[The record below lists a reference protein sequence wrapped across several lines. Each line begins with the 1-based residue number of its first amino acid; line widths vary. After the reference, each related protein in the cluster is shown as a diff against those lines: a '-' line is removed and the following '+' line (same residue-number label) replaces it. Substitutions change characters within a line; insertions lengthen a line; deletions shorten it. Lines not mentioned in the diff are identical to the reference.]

1 MRHTE
6 DGLPV
11 TTDADDVVQALNQFG
26 NELLS
31 HGKGAA
37 VVFEAA
43 ASDPDCALAQA
54 WAAAAYLFLMT
65 DEGRRKA
72 QPFLDRAIA
81 AAPHA
86 NARERMLVAAICA
99 WAADDVPRAIALHGD
114 VLTQWPQDLTSA
126 KLLLIHQLNDGD
138 VRGQLATAESLL
150 RADPTRRFVHGLHAF
165 ALEQNDRLREAEFAA
180 RTALACDEADPWA
193 EHALAHVFD
202 TERRTEE
209 GLIWAD
215 RYGARWD
222 RCSSFLYTHNWWHAA
237 LFRIEAGDHDGA
249 LALFDRRVWGVR
261 KDYVQDQVNAVALLA
276 RLELAGAVVGAR
288 WQELADHLERRIGDR
303 SNAFVDLHTLYGL
316 GRAGR
321 DTAAH
326 QLLLG
331 FAARA
336 RRDDARCDVWGE
348 VALPAARALLAHA
361 RNRKREA
368 LDLLTPLL
376 PRLIAVGGSH
386 AQRDWFDRMHRDCLA
401 DRTPQPRRRLAA

>member
-1 MRHTE
+1 MRYTD
-6 DGLPV
+6 DGLLV
-11 TTDADDVVQALNQFG
+11 TTDADAVVAALNRFG
-26 NELLS
+26 AELLS

-37 VVFEAA
+37 IIFDGAA
-43 ASDPDCALAQA
+43 ADPDCALVQA
-54 WAAAAYLFLMT
+54 WAGAAYLFLMT

-72 QPFLDRAIA
+72 CRFLDRAIA

-86 NARERMLVAAICA
+86 TQRERMLVEAICA
-99 WAADDVPRAIALHGD
+99 WAVDDVPRAIELHRQILHD
-114 VLTQWPQDLTSA
+114 WPQDLTSA

-138 VRGQLATAESLL
+138 VRGQLATTERLL
-150 RADPTRRFVHGLHAF
+150 RADPMRRFVHGLHAF
-165 ALEQNDRLREAEFAA
+165 ALEQNDRLPEAEFAA
-180 RTALACDEADPWA
+180 RTALAHDEADPWA

-202 TERRTEE
+202 TERRTRE
-209 GLIWAD
+209 GLRWAEKF
-215 RYGARWD
+215 GARWD

-237 LFRIEAGDHDGA
+237 LFRIEAGDQDGA

-276 RLELAGAVVGAR
+276 RLELAGAQVGAR
-288 WQELADHLERRIGDR
+288 WQELADHLERRIDDR

-321 DTAAH
+321 DMAAH

-336 RRDDARCDVWGE
+336 RRDDARRDMWGE
-348 VALPAARALLAHA
+348 IALPAARALLAHA
-361 RNRKREA
+361 RNRKHEA
-368 LDLLTPLL
+368 LALLTPLL
-376 PRLIAVGGSH
+376 PRLVAVGGSH
-386 AQRDWFDRMHRDCLA
+386 AQRDWFDRMRRDCLA

>member
-1 MRHTE
+1 MRHTD
-6 DGLPV
+6 DGLAV
-11 TTDADDVVQALNQFG
+11 TTDTDAVVAVLNRFG
-26 NELLS
+26 TELLS

-37 VVFEAA
+37 IIFDGAA
-43 ASDPDCALAQA
+43 ADPDCALVQA
-54 WAAAAYLFLMT
+54 WAGAAYLFLMT

-72 QPFLDRAIA
+72 RPFLDRAVA
-81 AAPHA
+81 TATHA
-86 NARERMLVAAICA
+86 TLRERLLVDAIRA
-99 WAADDVPRAIALHGD
+99 WAADDVPRAIELHRE
-114 VLTQWPQDLTSA
+114 VLQRWPQDLTSA

-138 VRGQLATAESLL
+138 VTGQLVTAETLL
-150 RADPTRRFVHGLHAF
+150 RADPTRRFVHGLYAF

-180 RTALACDEADPWA
+180 RTALAQDESDPWA
-193 EHALAHVFD
+193 EHAFAHVLD
-202 TERRTEE
+202 TERRTRE
-209 GLIWAD
+209 GLRWAD
-215 RYGARWD
+215 QYGARWD

-249 LALFDRRVWGVR
+249 LALFDARVWGVR

-276 RLELAGAVVGAR
+276 RLELAGAQVGAR
-288 WQELADHLERRIGDR
+288 WQELADHLERRIDDR

-348 VALPAARALLAHA
+348 IALPAARALLAHA
-361 RNRKREA
+361 RNRKGEA
-368 LDLLTPLL
+368 LALLTPVL
-376 PRLIAVGGSH
+376 PRLVAVGGSH
-386 AQRDWFDRMHRDCLA
+386 AQRDWFDRMRRDCLA